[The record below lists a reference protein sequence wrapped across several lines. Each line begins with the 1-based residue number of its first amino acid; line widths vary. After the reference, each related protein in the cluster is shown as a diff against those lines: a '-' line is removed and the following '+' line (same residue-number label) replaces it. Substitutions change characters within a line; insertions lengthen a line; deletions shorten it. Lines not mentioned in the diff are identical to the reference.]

1 MTQYTPA
8 EGEDTA
14 AGNMAVDDDDLVAEL
29 AGLTTEASR
38 PDLDDLDRL
47 PAIALVRLMN
57 AEDSHVP
64 AAVATCEHAIA
75 TAAEGIAD
83 RLGRGGRLIYAG
95 AGTAGR
101 IGVLDA
107 SECPPTFSTPPG
119 QVVGLIAG
127 GPRAVTDAIEGAED
141 NADAGADALTAI
153 DVGPLDTVVGISASG
168 RTPFVIGALVAA
180 REAGAFTVAVACN
193 ENSRSG
199 AIADV
204 AIEVVV
210 GPEVVAGSTRLK
222 AGTAQKLVVN
232 MLSTIA
238 MIRLGKTYGNLMVDV
253 HTGSEKL
260 RDRARRIIGVV
271 TGLDYDEADRL
282 LRRARWNVKAAI
294 VMQKTGLTFPKAV
307 SRLHKAHDSVR
318 EAIGEDVEPRLR
330 KLLHI

>member
-238 MIRLGKTYGNLMVDV
+238 MIRLGKTYGNLMVDMRATNAKLRARAHRIV
-253 HTGSEKL
+253 ALATGGSEDEVAAALGDANGDVKTAILMLATGTGREIASRAL
-260 RDRARRIIGVV
+260 RDAQG
-271 TGLDYDEADRL
+271 
-282 LRRARWNVKAAI
+282 
-294 VMQKTGLTFPKAV
+294 
-307 SRLHKAHDSVR
+307 
-318 EAIGEDVEPRLR
+318 RLR
-330 KLLHI
+330 HAMAALATP